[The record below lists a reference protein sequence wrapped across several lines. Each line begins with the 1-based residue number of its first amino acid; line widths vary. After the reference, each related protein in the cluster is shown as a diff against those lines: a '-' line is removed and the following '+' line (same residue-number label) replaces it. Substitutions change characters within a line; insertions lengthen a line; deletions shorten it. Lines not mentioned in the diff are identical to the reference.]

1 MFSFRKKNQG
11 FLISAPVG
19 GKLIKLEEVNDEVFS
34 SKMMGDGF
42 AILPGSGINLVVA
55 PVDGEIV
62 SLPDSHHAVGIT
74 TRNGIDVLVHVG
86 IDTVE
91 LKGEGFSTFVKAGQK
106 VKRGNKLLSFDNDFM
121 QNQGI
126 DTTVMTIITGGYDKK
141 VELTASYQSAVT
153 VDDILIS

>member
-1 MFSFRKKNQG
+1 MFSFRKKNQD
-11 FLISAPVG
+11 FLVSAPVG
-19 GKLIKLEEVNDEVFS
+19 GKLIKLDEVNDEVFS

-42 AILPGSGINLVVA
+42 AILPGSGTNVVVA

-74 TRNGIDVLVHVG
+74 TRNGVDVLVHVG

-91 LKGEGFSTFVKAGQK
+91 LKGEGFSSFVKTGQK
-106 VKRGNKLLSFDNDFM
+106 VKRGNRLLSFDNDFM
-121 QNQGI
+121 KNHGI

-141 VELTASYQSAVT
+141 VELTARYQSDVSI
-153 VDDILIS
+153 DEILIF

>member
-1 MFSFRKKNQG
+1 MFSFRKKNQD

-42 AILPGSGINLVVA
+42 AILPAPGTNLVVA

-62 SLPDSHHAVGIT
+62 SLPNSHHAVGIT
-74 TRNGIDVLVHVG
+74 TREGIDVLVHVG

-91 LKGEGFSTFVKAGQK
+91 LKGKGFSSFVKAGQK
-106 VKRGNKLLSFDNDFM
+106 VKRGNNLLSFDNDFM

-141 VELTASYQSAVT
+141 VDLTARYQSKVS
-153 VDDILIS
+153 VDEVLIS

>member
-1 MFSFRKKNQG
+1 MFSFRKKHQD

-42 AILPGSGINLVVA
+42 AIVPSAGTNIVVA

-62 SLPDSHHAVGIT
+62 SLPDSKHAVGIT
-74 TRNGIDVLVHVG
+74 TQNGIDVLVHVG

-106 VKRGNKLLSFDNDFM
+106 VKRGNKLLSFDNNFM

-141 VELTASYQSAVT
+141 VELTVRYQSEVSIDE
-153 VDDILIS
+153 VLIS